1 MVMVGLDLSSE
12 SRFGLIVHCRRHPT
26 FTHLLPP
33 WPIQS
38 QLNQKKPS
46 GDKKQKDGVGSSVSV
61 QAEAIAL
68 IKKFGTQGT
77 LKQEVALRMLQ
88 AMDEL

>member
-1 MVMVGLDLSSE
+1 MSSLFYLHVRKFDLC
-12 SRFGLIVHCRRHPT
+12 LILWPLCYPT
-26 FTHLLPP
+26 
-33 WPIQS
+33 
-38 QLNQKKPS
+38 NQKKPS